1 MEGSIIM
8 NPETE
13 RKADDSIDGYAT
25 TDVRNSSIDEIRNSV
40 APELVDDD
48 HADPV
53 VWGGTVPKPI
63 N

>member
-1 MEGSIIM
+1 M

-25 TDVRNSSIDEIRNSV
+25 SDVRNSSIDEIRNSV

-53 VWGGTVPKPI
+53 VWGFPTPTK
-63 N
+63 